1 MRPVSGELY
10 HRAGGPAHFGQA
22 QDRPDHPG
30 QGRNGRLG
38 QLRQPE
44 PGAARP
50 AAGPQPLK
58 PSRRSVLCGH
68 EMVLEA
74 IRGGDGEDAYFY
86 MRENLED
93 FHDNC
98 LSEYESPE

>member
-1 MRPVSGELY
+1 
-10 HRAGGPAHFGQA
+10 
-22 QDRPDHPG
+22 
-30 QGRNGRLG
+30 
-38 QLRQPE
+38 
-44 PGAARP
+44 
-50 AAGPQPLK
+50 
-58 PSRRSVLCGH
+58 
-68 EMVLEA
+68 MVLEA